1 LTPGTRLV
9 EASLAE
15 ELQIS
20 RTPVREALHKLELE
34 GLVRPVGRRGV
45 IVVGIDLDDVRE
57 IMGLREILESHA
69 AGLAAHRVTATD
81 VRSMESSLERAGQ
94 SIAAGDVEGLLR
106 WNTRFHDTLIA
117 CSGSHRLIDIIA
129 RLRDHVIAY
138 RLATLRVAG
147 LPARSHQEHQA
158 LLDAVRRRDAEVAET
173 LMRAHVRAKAEALL
187 SALRADG
194 RDTAALMR
202 DPAPALRRGS
212 A

>member
-15 ELQIS
+15 ELEIS
-20 RTPVREALHKLELE
+20 RTPIREALHKLELE

-69 AGLAAHRVTATD
+69 AGLAAHHATTTD
-81 VRSMESSLERAGQ
+81 LRSMESSLERAGQ
-94 SIAAGDVEGLLR
+94 SVATGDLEDLLK

-117 CSGSHRLIDIIA
+117 CSGSPRLIDIIA

-138 RLATLRVAG
+138 RLVTLKVAG
-147 LPARSHQEHQA
+147 LPARSHQEHHA

-187 SALRADG
+187 GAFRADG
-194 RDTAALMR
+194 RATTAPMR
-202 DPAPALRRGS
+202 ETAPSLRRGT